1 MKNCRWTVRADRE
14 NAWNCPNSAR
24 SDSDRS
30 PRELLHHWIA
40 VKGRAM
46 PSNAEQLTCVK
57 CRFQLCDWTEV
68 SNQWSSRCF
77 LITSDHLA
85 WLGITGITGIT
96 WPNFFGQ
103 SKEFAKSRSKMSKSR
118 VWLGLTRRV
127 EFEVVSVLSVSVCWQ
142 CQHQVSSI
150 TASLTACGED
160 LGNCGRHKVV
170 PRVVTFPDVSRRF
183 LGLDGLDMSWWSC
196 DFNDVWFKFDAF
208 LLQVARHLVANFVIL
223 WMNTMEC
230 LERCAKDVVTQSAGS
245 TQWNTPRMF
254 AMFAV

>member
-77 LITSDHLA
+77 PDHI
-85 WLGITGITGIT
+85 WSPSMTGLSPVSPVSHGQT
-96 WPNFFGQ
+96 FFGQ

-160 LGNCGRHKVV
+160 LGNCG
-170 PRVVTFPDVSRRF
+170 PTQSGPQSGDVSRRF
-183 LGLDGLDMSWWSC
+183 PTFPGSWWSWY
-196 DFNDVWFKFDAF
+196 VLMVLWF
-208 LLQVARHLVANFVIL
+208 
-223 WMNTMEC
+223 
-230 LERCAKDVVTQSAGS
+230 
-245 TQWNTPRMF
+245 
-254 AMFAV
+254 